1 MMSLGKVPFK
11 FERQHLCVQEYIP
24 NVRVCGK
31 RDLPTG
37 SSWFDSSLEIL
48 KEIKHVHV
56 LNVIFFKSKVL
67 ELSILAES

>member
-37 SSWFDSSLEIL
+37 SSWFNSSLLL
-48 KEIKHVHV
+48 KEIKPVHV
-56 LNVIFFKSKVL
+56 PNVIFFKSKVL
-67 ELSILAES
+67 ELSTLAES